1 MPCLCAVR
9 RSPVAANNRG
19 ILATSVKKPP
29 NLKAKMRPCCHQRT
43 LNVQRSW
50 RRRSMVSISYSSEL
64 PFRQIFCHAS
74 QCRRLF
80 FICSHCY
87 RNHRYCSPDCRELSS
102 IEQRRAARR
111 RHRQSPEG
119 RDDGRDRQRAYRR
132 RKADLARAEAQKTV
146 MDHTPNPPLS
156 SGIIASPPVA
166 APIKAPWR
174 PFLSTF
180 GRIVCHFCGRV
191 GRFLNPFIE
200 SG

>member
-1 MPCLCAVR
+1 
-9 RSPVAANNRG
+9 
-19 ILATSVKKPP
+19 
-29 NLKAKMRPCCHQRT
+29 
-43 LNVQRSW
+43 
-50 RRRSMVSISYSSEL
+50 MVLISSSSEL

-111 RHRQSPEG
+111 RYRQSPEG
-119 RDDGRDRQRAYRR
+119 RDDGRDRQRNYRR
-132 RKADLARAEAQKTV
+132 RKADLARAAAQKNV
-146 MDHTPNPPLS
+146 MDHTPNPPLT

-166 APIKAPWR
+166 APIVAPWR
-174 PFLSTF
+174 PFLSTS

>member
-1 MPCLCAVR
+1 
-9 RSPVAANNRG
+9 
-19 ILATSVKKPP
+19 
-29 NLKAKMRPCCHQRT
+29 
-43 LNVQRSW
+43 
-50 RRRSMVSISYSSEL
+50 MVSISSSSEL

-87 RNHRYCSPDCRELSS
+87 RNHRYCSPECRELASL
-102 IEQRRAARR
+102 EQRRAARR

-119 RDDGRDRQRAYRR
+119 RDDARDRQRNYRR
-132 RKADLARAEAQKTV
+132 RKADLARTEAQKNV
-146 MDHTPNPPLS
+146 MDHTPHLPLTS
-156 SGIIASPPVA
+156 AIIAAPPVTVPMA
-166 APIKAPWR
+166 ARPR

-180 GRIVCHFCGRV
+180 GLIVCHFCGRV